1 MAVEHGCEPGKTLVE
16 HGNENES
23 GGFHGQPRFFMV
35 DHGGSERDGLDGSV
49 WHTGIPSFIIGLRFQ
64 PRFFFFFFRGERF
77 LHQPTVVEGHLCYK
91 PNTAK
96 ANKQVKLYV
105 GKALIPYGFH
115 VLYPH

>member
-1 MAVEHGCEPGKTLVE
+1 MAMESINMAVEHGCEPGKTLVE

-64 PRFFFFFFRGERF
+64 PRVFFSGGT
-77 LHQPTVVEGHLCYK
+77 LSSS
-91 PNTAK
+91 
-96 ANKQVKLYV
+96 ANSCRRTSMLQTE
-105 GKALIPYGFH
+105 H
-115 VLYPH
+115 SES